1 VTKVWDDDRDSEP
14 MSSFSATMVAAS
26 DTYGKTY
33 GSQFLFVIIVI
44 VAYLLLRRWWKK
56 RR

>member
-1 VTKVWDDDRDSEP
+1 

-33 GSQFLFVIIVI
+33 GSQLLFVIIVI

>member
-1 VTKVWDDDRDSEP
+1 LDDRDSEP
-14 MSSFSATMVAAS
+14 MSSFNATMVAAS

-33 GSQFLFVIIVI
+33 GSQFLFVLIVI
-44 VAYLLLRRWWKK
+44 IAYLMLRRWWKK